1 MVRRGTTLPLGQ
13 PLSHTPPGPAS
24 RHSPP
29 LSAHILQLYKDCVAK
44 GIRAK
49 LVFETRGGE
58 EEYSFFCSPQPE
70 AATTA
75 AATTAA
81 AGCSH
86 RQGKKKKRPPNK
98 RRRERARRRWEAWIE
113 RRNLSSPSS
122 NTAISTTAAACTA
135 AAVDMTAAADTAAVT
150 SSAAAKRAAAAP
162 ATTPT
167 ARISAAVPATTSA
180 ATTADV
186 VMGTAVRVK
195 AVATTAAALPEQSKL
210 SAGVRRSPARA
221 SILDQRRSSVVSD
234 TQESPEKIRDED
246 NMNKSFRIDFEDD
259 DLQQEDLTCS
269 SCLSKHLCLFVVG
282 KFWNRN
288 TLVPHPGKDSR
299 VNPACQNMS
308 LYILSDNLM
317 FSVNYM

>member
-1 MVRRGTTLPLGQ
+1 MAEVEHTVPPPSPPSWAEMVRRGTTLLLGQ
-13 PLSHTPPGPAS
+13 PPSHTPPGPAS

-75 AATTAA
+75 AAITAA

-113 RRNLSSPSS
+113 RRNHSLPSS
-122 NTAISTTAAACTA
+122 NTAISTTAAACSA

-162 ATTPT
+162 ATTAT
-167 ARISAAVPATTSA
+167 SRISAAVPATTA
-180 ATTADV
+180 AASTADV
-186 VMGTAVRVK
+186 VMGTAIRVK
-195 AVATTAAALPEQSKL
+195 AVSTTAAALREQSKL
-210 SAGVRRSPARA
+210 CAGVRRSSARA
-221 SILDQRRSSVVSD
+221 SILDQRRNSVVSD
-234 TQESPEKIRDED
+234 TQESPEKIRDAD
-246 NMNKSFRIDFEDD
+246 NMNKSFRIDFEDG
-259 DLQQEDLTCS
+259 DLQQEELTCS
-269 SCLSKHLCLFVVG
+269 SCLSTHFDMEQPLCLFCGWKV
-282 KFWNRN
+282 
-288 TLVPHPGKDSR
+288 LE
-299 VNPACQNMS
+299 
-308 LYILSDNLM
+308 
-317 FSVNYM
+317 